1 MDEHRLGFD
10 EKFWEI
16 HKFGGTS
23 VASAS
28 CFLKVASIIE
38 EQIGIIDNK
47 GSFTDTHKN
56 LAVVVSAMGGKPKV
70 TDLLLDAVSFAALR
84 DEAKTSETLDL
95 IFEKHQ
101 NCVDALSIPSEEL
114 LKTIRNDINDIRD
127 ILKTV
132 SLMKWKANR
141 ISELVSGYGEQWSS
155 QILTALLTKRSE
167 QRSKEEKNLSIDSF
181 LVQDDSIHHFCYLD
195 ARRVITIDE
204 DAIKDGAV
212 MWTICQEKMKKAY
225 KEEKDAIYGG
235 RALESNEY
243 LHFVITGYIA
253 SNIHGVATTLQR
265 DGSDYSASIM
275 GRILRSSVITI
286 WTDVDGVLSA
296 DPRRVPDSYVLP
308 EVSYNEAM
316 ELAYF
321 GAKVIHPKTMQP
333 AIMCEPQIP
342 IFIRNTFNSSFR
354 GSRIFTSSTTHLDRE
369 RCVCGFSSIERMA
382 IINVE
387 GSGMVGVKGVA
398 RRLFGTLESVGVN
411 VVLISQAS
419 SEHSITIAISMK
431 QATDAAN
438 AIEEEF
444 HKELKQNHISKV
456 EVIQPCS
463 IIAAV
468 GDGMHLTSGV
478 SGRFFTALGD
488 AKINILALSQGAN
501 ERNISAVVLEE
512 ESTRALRAVH
522 AAFRLSHTNVRVGI
536 IGMNEIGMSL
546 LKLLETQRKK
556 LQNDFEIDLQV
567 CAVLRDGESVD
578 TVVLE
583 NSNGGVYADSIS
595 ILEYDALTGGS
606 LLLGATASETA
617 SENSSAQVPSR
628 LEQSG
633 LETFKDWVFSQDC
646 AHTIIFDCT
655 ADRKVGSMHIEWMKM
670 GINVVTANNSSLSGD
685 KQLRKQIRDLENS
698 KKVHLLREVT
708 VGGGLPVISTLRNL
722 LSSGD
727 KIRRIVSISFLNFNS
742 FQIYANR
749 LIYQNCSCT
758 KLLQDGI
765 FSVTLSYVMYRI
777 APPPGVSDC
786 KSFDEKSSLGV
797 YHSPI
802 GDRSKPCTFSQAVK
816 EAIALGLTE
825 EDPISDLNNEYT
837 ARVLMVLATELGIDG
852 NLDVNTIQ
860 HNSDSLVDMNIKKY
874 SDIESSLDEK
884 MSHRV
889 ARAAETGCVPR
900 HISSID
906 VTSDNVSSS
915 IVDVPQ
921 NHIFATTFP
930 SCECVRFFTE
940 RHKTYPLIV
949 QGPSAGAD
957 STASALLA
965 EVLNLMKNK
974 ISSKSGVIS
983 KSVASGL
990 NFHS

>member
-1 MDEHRLGFD
+1 M
-10 EKFWEI
+10 
-16 HKFGGTS
+16 
-23 VASAS
+23 
-28 CFLKVASIIE
+28 
-38 EQIGIIDNK
+38 N
-47 GSFTDTHKN
+47 
-56 LAVVVSAMGGKPKV
+56 
-70 TDLLLDAVSFAALR
+70 
-84 DEAKTSETLDL
+84 
-95 IFEKHQ
+95 
-101 NCVDALSIPSEEL
+101 
-114 LKTIRNDINDIRD
+114 TIRNDINDIRD

-132 SLMKWKANR
+132 SLMKWQANR

-155 QILTALLTKRSE
+155 QILTALLTMRSE
-167 QRSKEEKNLSIDSF
+167 LRSNENKDMSSDSLLLS
-181 LVQDDSIHHFCYLD
+181 DDSIHHFRYLD

-212 MWTICQEKMKKAY
+212 MWKICEEKMVKAY
-225 KEEKDAIYGG
+225 EEEKDAVYGSRVQG
-235 RALESNEY
+235 SNEY

-431 QATDAAN
+431 QASDARI

-444 HKELKQNHISKV
+444 HKELNQNHISKV

-522 AAFRLSHTNVRVGI
+522 AVFRLSHTNVRVGI

-583 NSNGGVYADSIS
+583 NSMGGVYADSIS
-595 ILEYDALTGGS
+595 ISEYDSLTGGS
-606 LLLGATASETA
+606 LLLGAAA
-617 SENSSAQVPSR
+617 SENYSEQVPSR
-628 LEQSG
+628 LERSG

-646 AHTIIFDCT
+646 AHAIIFDCT
-655 ADRKVGSMHIEWMKM
+655 ADRRVGSMHVEWMKM

-685 KQLRKQIRDLENS
+685 KQLRKQIRNLENS

-708 VGGGLPVISTLRNL
+708 VGGGLPVISTLRTL

-727 KIRRIVSISFLNFNS
+727 KIRRIVST
-742 FQIYANR
+742 
-749 LIYQNCSCT
+749 C
-758 KLLQDGI
+758 I
-765 FSVTLSYVMYRI
+765 FT
-777 APPPGVSDC
+777 
-786 KSFDEKSSLGV
+786 
-797 YHSPI
+797 
-802 GDRSKPCTFSQAVK
+802 
-816 EAIALGLTE
+816 
-825 EDPISDLNNEYT
+825 DL
-837 ARVLMVLATELGIDG
+837 
-852 NLDVNTIQ
+852 
-860 HNSDSLVDMNIKKY
+860 
-874 SDIESSLDEK
+874 
-884 MSHRV
+884 
-889 ARAAETGCVPR
+889 
-900 HISSID
+900 
-906 VTSDNVSSS
+906 
-915 IVDVPQ
+915 
-921 NHIFATTFP
+921 
-930 SCECVRFFTE
+930 
-940 RHKTYPLIV
+940 
-949 QGPSAGAD
+949 
-957 STASALLA
+957 
-965 EVLNLMKNK
+965 
-974 ISSKSGVIS
+974 
-983 KSVASGL
+983 
-990 NFHS
+990 